1 MTTAAGTTRRRFIG
15 TTAATTTSI
24 WLGAGAA
31 HAGRRRRTRK
41 ADVAIVGAGLAG
53 LTAARELTA
62 AGRSV
67 IVLEARDRVG
77 GRTLNKGIRGGNISE
92 VGGEYVGPTQGR
104 ILALAS
110 AVGVGTFP
118 TYNTGANV
126 LRLGG
131 QRSTYD
137 AAGFPSTPEAADF
150 LGILPRL
157 DALAREVPAARP
169 WTARRA
175 AELDRRTLADLAD
188 EVFTHPAVRTFFD
201 AAVIEPMFGAESRD
215 ISLLAAAAFVAGAG
229 DEQNPGSFLRLIT
242 TGDGAQEQRF
252 AGGSQVVSER
262 VADRLGRRVRLREP
276 VSRVAR
282 SGDGVRVV
290 AANLTVDARA
300 VVVAVPPILAGAI
313 RYAPAL
319 PPTARAL
326 LRSASP
332 GRLIK
337 VEAVYPRPFWR
348 DAGLTGQ
355 AFSDTGPCTTTFD
368 NSPRDGSIGVLFG
381 FVGGD
386 QARRFARRPAT
397 QRRAAALANFVAY
410 FGEGAAQPE
419 EYFEK
424 DWSRER
430 WTKGC
435 PTAVFGPRVLSRY
448 GRALGR
454 PVGPIHFAG
463 TETAELWQGYM
474 DGAVRSGERA
484 AREVVSALRRR

>member
-1 MTTAAGTTRRRFIG
+1 MTTAAATTRRRFIG
-15 TTAATTTSI
+15 TAAATTTSI
-24 WLGAGAA
+24 WPGARAA
-31 HAGRRRRTRK
+31 HAGRGRRTSR

-53 LTAARELTA
+53 LTAARALAA

-77 GRTLNKGIRGGNISE
+77 GRTLNEEIRGGNITE
-92 VGGEYVGPTQGR
+92 VGGEYAGPTQGR
-104 ILALAS
+104 ILALAR

-118 TYNTGANV
+118 TYNTGSNV
-126 LRLGG
+126 LLVEG
-131 QRSTYD
+131 QRTTYD
-137 AAGFPSTPEAADF
+137 AAGFPSGPDADDF
-150 LGILPRL
+150 LGVLPRL

-175 AELDRRTLADLAD
+175 AELDRQTLADFAAD
-188 EVFTHPAVRTFFD
+188 VLSRPAAKSIFD
-201 AAVIEPMFGAESRD
+201 AAIESIFGAGPDEV
-215 ISLLAAAAFVAGAG
+215 SLLAAAAYVAGAG

-242 TGDGAQEQRF
+242 TGNGAQEQRF
-252 AGGSQVVSER
+252 TGGSQVISER
-262 VADRLGRRVRLREP
+262 VAERLGRRVRLREA
-276 VSRVAR
+276 VSRIAR
-282 SGDGVRVV
+282 TGDGVRVV
-290 AANLTVDARA
+290 AREVTVDARA
-300 VVVAVPPILAGAI
+300 VIVAVPPILAGAI

-319 PPTARAL
+319 PGTARAL
-326 LRSASP
+326 LRSAPP
-332 GRLIK
+332 GKLIK

-355 AFSDTGPCTTTFD
+355 AVSDTGPCTTTFD
-368 NSPRDGSIGVLFG
+368 NSPSDGSIGVLFG
-381 FVGGD
+381 FAGGD
-386 QARRFARRPAT
+386 QARRFARRPAAE
-397 QRRAAALANFVAY
+397 RRAAALANFVAY

-424 DWSRER
+424 NWERER

-454 PVGPIHFAG
+454 PVGRIHFAG

-484 AREVVSALRRR
+484 ARDVAAALRRG